1 MRLLKYL
8 AIKSIV
14 AAPCFII
21 LFAVSMTY
29 ASCPNENPSEESCF
43 APSASAPD
51 EKHHRLRKYLLY
63 DVNPGEGF
71 NLRRD
76 VYMRVARLV
85 AALRMGPDHE
95 DWVLVLPPWGP
106 LYHWRSKGLGPQ
118 MKIKWKEFFDTN
130 SLGGFVPVME
140 FEDFHHAVG
149 PTIDKVFY
157 LQHYPST
164 FSSTTWDEKFE
175 EGPCLEETPY
185 YEEEGGEEFSG
196 WFWGYPDVTS
206 KRFSCLSVQGSGS
219 TLKPLLQGH
228 SNYTAI
234 MLDRAEVIL
243 HDIFGDPVYWE
254 IRRSMRFASRLRDV
268 ADKFRQDVLN
278 SDDERDDTVLEEDWK
293 IIPNRTRYAFG
304 GPYLAVHLRRQ
315 DYVNSRPKDV
325 PDLKWAA
332 EQIHTLLQKRGLK
345 KVFVATDAGD
355 EEFKTLKTYL
365 PEAVRFEPSNE
376 VRKQLKDGGLAI
388 VDQWIAA
395 HARFFVGSYE
405 STFSFRIQE
414 EREIM
419 NFDPDTTFNRLCGN
433 GQKTCTQP
441 TRWRVAYT
449 D

>member
-1 MRLLKYL
+1 MWLVRHSS
-8 AIKSIV
+8 IKPKAAVFYVVIV
-14 AAPCFII
+14 LCGVARSHTPCNGGE
-21 LFAVSMTY
+21 S
-29 ASCPNENPSEESCF
+29 SCSSHP
-43 APSASAPD
+43 
-51 EKHHRLRKYLLY
+51 RLRKYLLY

-85 AALRMGPDHE
+85 ASLNMDLDPE
-95 DWVLVLPPWGP
+95 QQWVLVLPPWGP
-106 LYHWRSKGLGPQ
+106 LYHWRSKDVGSQ
-118 MKIKWKEFFDTN
+118 VRIKWKEFFDIT
-130 SLGGFVPVME
+130 SLAAYVPVME
-140 FEDFHHAVG
+140 LEDFREAG
-149 PTIDKVFY
+149 TMIDKVFY

-164 FSSTTWDEKFE
+164 FSSTTWDEKYE
-175 EGPCLEETPY
+175 EAPCLEDTQYY
-185 YEEEGGEEFSG
+185 YEEDDGLFSG
-196 WFWGYPDVTS
+196 WFWGYHDIAS
-206 KRFSCLSVQGSGS
+206 RQFACLSVQGSAS
-219 TLKPLLQGH
+219 TLKPLLQKH

-254 IRRSMRFASRLRDV
+254 IRRSMRFSSRLREV
-268 ADKFRQDVLN
+268 ADKFRRDVLN
-278 SDDERDDTVLEEDWK
+278 SDDERDGTLLEEDWRTV
-293 IIPNRTRYAFG
+293 PNRTQYALG

-315 DYVNSRPKDV
+315 DYVTGRPKDV

-332 EQIHTLLQKRGLK
+332 EQIQALLRKYGLK

-355 EEFKTLKTYL
+355 EEFQELKAHL
-365 PEAVRFEPSNE
+365 GDAVRFEPSQE
-376 VRKQLKDGGLAI
+376 IRKELKDGGLAI

-433 GQKTCTQP
+433 GQETCTQP
-441 TRWRVAYT
+441 TRWRIVYQGL
-449 D
+449 

>member
-8 AIKSIV
+8 VIKSIV
-14 AAPCFII
+14 AAPCFIV
-21 LFAVSMTY
+21 LFAVSKTY

-185 YEEEGGEEFSG
+185 YEEEGGTF
-196 WFWGYPDVTS
+196 
-206 KRFSCLSVQGSGS
+206 K
-219 TLKPLLQGH
+219 
-228 SNYTAI
+228 
-234 MLDRAEVIL
+234 L
-243 HDIFGDPVYWE
+243 H
-254 IRRSMRFASRLRDV
+254 IRRSMRFASSLRDV

-293 IIPNRTRYAFG
+293 IIPNRTRYALG

-355 EEFKTLKTYL
+355 DEFKTLKTYL

>member
-1 MRLLKYL
+1 MQLLQRLM
-8 AIKSIV
+8 IKPTVIV
-14 AAPCFII
+14 LCFIV
-21 LFAVSMTY
+21 LFAVAKKH
-29 ASCPNENPSEESCF
+29 ASCPDGNPPEESCF
-43 APSASAPD
+43 TLASTPD
-51 EKHHRLRKYLLY
+51 KKLPCLRKHLLY

-85 AALRMGPDHE
+85 AALRMDPDHS

-106 LYHWRSKGLGPQ
+106 LYHWRSKDLGPQ
-118 MKIKWKEFFDTN
+118 MKIKWSEFFDTN
-130 SLGGFVPVME
+130 SLAGYVPVME
-140 FEDFHHAVG
+140 FEDFRHAVG
-149 PTIDKVFY
+149 PTLDKVFY

-164 FSSTTWDEKFE
+164 FTSTTWDEKYE
-175 EGPCLEETPY
+175 EGPCLEETHY
-185 YEEEGGEEFSG
+185 YEEGSEEFSG
-196 WFWGYPDVTS
+196 WFWGYPDVTT
-206 KRFSCLSVQGSGS
+206 KRFSCLSVQGSAS
-219 TLKPLLQGH
+219 TLKPLLLGH
-228 SNYTAI
+228 SNCTAI

-254 IRRSMRFASRLRDV
+254 IRRSMRFASKLRDV
-268 ADKFRQDVLN
+268 ADKFRREVLN
-278 SDDERDDTVLEEDWK
+278 SDDKRDDTVLEEDWK
-293 IIPNRTRYAFG
+293 IVPNRTHYALG

-332 EQIHTLLQKRGLK
+332 EQIRVLLK
-345 KVFVATDAGD
+345 KHGLRKVFIATDAQD

-376 VRKQLKDGGLAI
+376 VREQLKDGGLAI

-441 TRWRVAYT
+441 TRWRMAYA

>member
-1 MRLLKYL
+1 MSALRLMV
-8 AIKSIV
+8 IV
-14 AAPCFII
+14 FCIFITGVLPLIVSAADP
-21 LFAVSMTY
+21 Y
-29 ASCPNENPSEESCF
+29 PSCPGAKPSQPC
-43 APSASAPD
+43 SASSVSAP
-51 EKHHRLRKYLLY
+51 EKKLRRNYLLH

-85 AALRMGPDHE
+85 AALNADSHRE
-95 DWVLVLPPWGP
+95 NWVLVLPPWGP
-106 LYHWRSKGLGPQ
+106 LYHWQSKDIGSQ
-118 MKIKWKEFFDTN
+118 SKIRWEEFFDIN
-130 SLGGFVPVME
+130 SLAGYVPVME
-140 FEDFHHAVG
+140 FEDYIHSVG
-149 PTIDKVFY
+149 RLIDKIFF

-164 FSSTTWDEKFE
+164 FTSSTWVEKYE
-175 EGPCLEETPY
+175 ESPCLEETDY
-185 YEEEGGEEFSG
+185 YEESDGEFSG
-196 WFWGYPDVTS
+196 WFWGYYDVTS
-206 KRFSCLSVQGSGS
+206 KEVACLYVQGSGS
-219 TLKPLLQGH
+219 TLKPLLQEH

-243 HDIFGDPVYWE
+243 HDNFGDPVYWE
-254 IRRSMRFASRLRDV
+254 IRRSMRFSKRLRDV
-268 ADKFRQDVLN
+268 ADKFRRDTLN

-293 IIPNRTRYAFG
+293 VVSNRTQHAMG

-315 DYVNSRPKDV
+315 DYVKSRPKDV

-332 EQIHTLLQKRGLK
+332 EQIQVLLEKQGLK

-355 EEFKTLKTYL
+355 EEFQALKTYL
-365 PEAVRFEPSNE
+365 PEAVRFEPSKE
-376 VRKQLKDGGLAI
+376 LRKELKDGGLAI
-388 VDQWIAA
+388 IDQWIAA
-395 HARFFVGSYE
+395 HARYFVGSYE

-441 TRWRVAYT
+441 TRWRIAYP